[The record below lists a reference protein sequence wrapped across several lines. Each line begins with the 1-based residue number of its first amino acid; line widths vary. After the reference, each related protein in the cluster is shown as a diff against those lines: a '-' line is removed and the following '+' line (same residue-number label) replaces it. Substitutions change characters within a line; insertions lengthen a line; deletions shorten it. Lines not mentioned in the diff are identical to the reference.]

1 MKDIVWS
8 FGGLAGAM
16 ALILSLISGVSPS
29 ESIIRAGVVFGVSSG
44 AALVLLGALS
54 QILERPEV
62 EHKKS

>member
-16 ALILSLISGVSPS
+16 ALILSLISGVSPL
-29 ESIIRAGVVFGVSSG
+29 ESLIRAGVVLGVSSG
-44 AALVLLGALS
+44 AALVLLEALS

-62 EHKKS
+62 KHKS